1 MSTALLQL
9 SDVHRHYR
17 ARSSGLGT
25 LTAPRVHAVNGVD
38 LRINPGE
45 TLGIVGESGCGKSTL
60 ARLIVG
66 LENPSS
72 GSVTWQGADVTQLHR
87 SRRKDFHRQIQLV
100 FQNPHAS
107 LNPRRSVRDSVA
119 EGIVTHGLAPRGDV
133 DRRVVELLDRVGLGP
148 SYVHRYPHELS
159 GGQLQRIGIARAL
172 AVEPQLLV
180 CDEPVSALDIS
191 IQAQVLNLLNALKAQ
206 LGLAIVFIAHDLEV
220 VQHMADRIV
229 TMYLGKVVEQGPCE
243 TVYERSGHPY
253 TRALLS
259 AGPRRL
265 GNRERIVLQG
275 DPPSPVD
282 LPSGCAFHTR
292 CFAAQ
297 EVCSTSAPG
306 LNPLAEPSD
315 RTSPVRAG
323 DHRVACHFAKD
334 IAGSQ
339 TGLPQ
344 RASGSTAG

>member
-1 MSTALLQL
+1 MSTPLLQL

-17 ARSSGLGT
+17 ARSSGLRT
-25 LTAPRVHAVNGVD
+25 LTAPQVHAVNGVD
-38 LRINPGE
+38 LQINRGE

-66 LENPSS
+66 LEHPSS
-72 GSVTWQGADVTQLHR
+72 GSVNWQGDDVTRLNRQQ
-87 SRRKDFHRQIQLV
+87 RKDFHRHIQLV

-119 EGIVTHGLAPRGDV
+119 EGILTHGLAARADI
-133 DRRVVELLDRVGLGP
+133 DRRVVELLDRVGLAP

-191 IQAQVLNLLNALKAQ
+191 IQAQVLNLLNSLKTQ

-220 VQHMADRIV
+220 VQHMSDRIV
-229 TMYLGKVVEQGPCE
+229 TMYLGKVVEEGPCE
-243 TVYERSGHPY
+243 RVYERSGHPY
-253 TRALLS
+253 TRALMS

-265 GNRERIVLQG
+265 ENRERIVLQG

-282 LPSGCAFHTR
+282 LPAGCAFHTR

-297 EVCSTSAPG
+297 EVCSTKGPALEPLPDADRSAP
-306 LNPLAEPSD
+306 LPPAN
-315 RTSPVRAG
+315 
-323 DHRVACHFAKD
+323 DHRVACHFAHD
-334 IAGSQ
+334 IANS
-339 TGLPQ
+339 TMGLPQ
-344 RASGSTAG
+344 PAAGSTTG